1 MTPLAASAASVASA
15 ASAAIAAGGGLADLG
30 SALSYEFVR
39 NALYAGLLASVL
51 CGVVGTFV
59 VVKRLVF
66 LGGGI
71 SHAAFGGLGICYHY
85 GVEPRLG
92 AAAVAVVSALAL
104 GVGRDAGGGGARSRS
119 ADSVIGVLWAVGMAL
134 GIVFINSTPGYA
146 PNLMTYLFGNIL
158 TVRRSDVLLT
168 LGLVAVVLVL
178 LALYFKELVAVA
190 FDEEFAAVQGV
201 PVDAVRILLLV
212 VTALA
217 VVFLIQ
223 LVGIILVMALL
234 TIPPM
239 VSLML
244 VRSFGAVMLLSTVLG
259 AVMTVGGLVLSYLVD
274 VPSGPA
280 IVLLGAVMLGVVG
293 SGGGWRAANT
303 PNHSIRRLLNQAS
316 SRSTSP
322 PATCQ
327 RRSSWKWPSSRTSYP
342 SVKRR
347 SA

>member
-1 MTPLAASAASVASA
+1 MGAISGSLAELGDA
-15 ASAAIAAGGGLADLG
+15 LA
-30 SALSYEFVR
+30 YEFVR

-51 CGVVGTFV
+51 CGVVGSFV
-59 VVKRLVF
+59 VVRRLVF

-71 SHAAFGGLGICYHY
+71 SHAAFGGLGICYY
-85 GVEPRLG
+85 FGLEPRLG

-104 GVGRDAGGGGARSRS
+104 GLRGGGVGGGESGGRARS
-119 ADSVIGVLWAVGMAL
+119 ADSVIGVLWAVGMAV
-134 GIVFINSTPGYA
+134 GIVFLYRTPGYA

-168 LGLVAVVLVL
+168 LALVAVVLVL

-201 PVDAVRILLLV
+201 PVTAVRILLLV
-212 VTALA
+212 VTALS

-259 AVMTVGGLVLSYLVD
+259 AAMTVGGLVLSYLAD

-280 IVLLGAVMLGVVG
+280 IVLLGAVLLGAVALGRRLVRG
-293 SGGGWRAANT
+293 RAA
-303 PNHSIRRLLNQAS
+303 A
-316 SRSTSP
+316 
-322 PATCQ
+322 
-327 RRSSWKWPSSRTSYP
+327 
-342 SVKRR
+342 
-347 SA
+347 